1 MNSFRKVRLL
11 DAEELSRAIEKRIKE
26 YNPTLHILGQLQLQ
40 LDSVLNNQNLSADEK
55 LAMFKGLQNKFTN
68 LKNRSPNFQ
77 DLAPKN
83 IAAEA
88 GVATAP
94 EIPIPFPP
102 IPVHAPT
109 PAAHRGPDDSI
120 EELERT
126 LDLTDVSMRDV
137 SMKPVDQFLFP
148 QSTKTLEEKPEQE
161 LLAGLSSPDSAISK
175 FRIKAG
181 LSKKYQEK
189 SNKLLDLLKEH
200 SNKVNV
206 NPGTDE
212 MLVEGELVRGSN
224 LQDLIKN
231 LYRTAQ
237 YRNTKGETAFRDQ
250 LKNIFHS
257 NSSLNPSEYFDN
269 REFIDSF
276 SVKPYNSRA
285 PRTTSNSRATFNSIL
300 ATPSQTGKGALAPP
314 GSRIKPIFLYAN

>member
-1 MNSFRKVRLL
+1 MSYFRKVRLL
-11 DAEELSRAIEKRIKE
+11 DPEELSRAIEKRIKE

-83 IAAEA
+83 ILAEA
-88 GVATAP
+88 GVATPP
-94 EIPIPFPP
+94 EIPIPFAP
-102 IPVHAPT
+102 IPVHAP
-109 PAAHRGPDDSI
+109 AHAPRPEPDVSI
-120 EELERT
+120 QELDRT
-126 LDLTDVSMRDV
+126 LDLTDASMRET
-137 SMKPVDQFLFP
+137 SIKPGDQFLYAP
-148 QSTKTLEEKPEQE
+148 SAKTLEEKPEQE
-161 LLAGLSSPDSAISK
+161 LTAGLSSPGSAFSK

-189 SNKLLDLLKEH
+189 SKKLLELLKEH

-212 MLVEGELVRGSN
+212 MFVEGELVPGSN

-231 LYRTAQ
+231 LYPTAQ
-237 YRNTKGETAFRDQ
+237 YRNIKGETAFRYQ

-276 SVKPYNSRA
+276 SVKQSNSRE
-285 PRTTSNSRATFNSIL
+285 PRTTSNSRATFNYIL
-300 ATPSQTGKGALAPP
+300 ATPSQTGKGVLAPP